1 MARTLRE
8 LKNLLSS
15 KSEGFHCCFIKLV
28 YQVISNKIEGIWV
41 P

>member
-15 KSEGFHCCFIKLV
+15 KSLEGFSLLFYKACVSGHK
-28 YQVISNKIEGIWV
+28 
-41 P
+41 